1 MRTIFAANNFF
12 SVIVRPNEIFNN
24 FHWVLRL
31 KFSFLFCNVP
41 YQTWNR
47 AWQRPHFCFQYQD
60 PLVDVLFNGA
70 YIFLCAHIV
79 PNIFLPHYYWDDI
92 QKIHSSR
99 TEQCFYFS
107 FNFFC
112 VVRDHFVVL
121 NQWIDVFLCPFS
133 VFYYVSIL
141 ILLLLHH
148 IYIASFRSIL
158 WIVKFIWFFGINFIP
173 IVCVCAVCSHSM
185 CVCAMLYV
193 WYHFAQ
199 QKIHRSCKS

>member
-1 MRTIFAANNFF
+1 MRYSTISSSSANIFIFVMFHIKREIVLDKDHTFAFNTKIHSTLTFYSMARIYSFARTSF
-12 SVIVRPNEIFNN
+12 QIF
-24 FHWVLRL
+24 
-31 KFSFLFCNVP
+31 
-41 YQTWNR
+41 
-47 AWQRPHFCFQYQD
+47 
-60 PLVDVLFNGA
+60 
-70 YIFLCAHIV
+70 
-79 PNIFLPHYYWDDI
+79 FLPHYYWDDI